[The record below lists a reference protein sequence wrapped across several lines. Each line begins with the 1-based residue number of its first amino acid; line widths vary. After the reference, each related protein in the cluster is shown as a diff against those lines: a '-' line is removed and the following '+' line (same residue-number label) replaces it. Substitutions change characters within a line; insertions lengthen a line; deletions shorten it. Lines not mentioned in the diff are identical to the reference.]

1 MISCQPVSC
10 RLGCRGKLNRSGKAV
25 FFAFLIRGI
34 LIHCDNQVVSRD
46 FIEENNMAL
55 ETEDFPLL
63 IAQTGPLNGQ
73 RWILKGDFIVGR
85 DDTCNVVIQNRQVS
99 RYHARFV
106 TLSHGVQLEDMGSK
120 NGTHINGQELMEPI
134 ILQDGDVIQIA
145 FAQQF
150 MYMSSDSTIPLE
162 SPSEKTTAVVSAGRL
177 LRLDKRSRRV
187 WIGDE
192 ELLPPLSVSQYQ
204 LLELLYD
211 NPGRVVTRSELIQ
224 AVWGQEDAVGVSEQA
239 LDALVRRLRDRLS
252 ATNVN
257 HQFLITVRG
266 HGLRFENPPDQ
277 NL

>member
-1 MISCQPVSC
+1 
-10 RLGCRGKLNRSGKAV
+10 
-25 FFAFLIRGI
+25 
-34 LIHCDNQVVSRD
+34 
-46 FIEENNMAL
+46 MAL

-73 RWILKGDFIVGR
+73 RWIINGDILIGR
-85 DDTCNVVIQNRQVS
+85 DDSCNVIIQNRQVS

-106 TLSHGVQLEDMGSK
+106 PLPQGVQLEDLGSK
-120 NGTHINGQELMEPI
+120 NGTHLNGQAVMEPI

-150 MYMSSDSTIPLE
+150 IYMSSDSTMPLE
-162 SPSEKTTAVVSAGRL
+162 LPLEPATQTVPFTGL
-177 LRLDKRSRRV
+177 LRLEKRSRRV
-187 WIGDE
+187 WIGDD

-211 NPGRVVTRSELIQ
+211 NPGRVVTRAELIQ
-224 AVWGQEDAVGVSEQA
+224 VVWGKEDAVGISEQA

-252 ATNVN
+252 AINSN

-266 HGLRFENPPDQ
+266 HGLRLDNPPFK
-277 NL
+277 